1 MVGVGGMPT
10 NSQTLPTPWLGW
22 LARCGWLDASHSHLR
37 ELLDRSR
44 ALVRDLS
51 NKSAARRPATLASCS
66 VLARSASAARRRPL
80 APAVRCWLARCRPLG
95 VGHSRRLF
103 GVGSL
108 GAGRSALAALAGC
121 SVLACS
127 VRVVLSVGGDRREC
141 IGRPPCQGR
150 FASRLRRDQVASR
163 PDPLTWSLSAANEQ
177 APWAGSAC
185 PPLAPA
191 IPTGLVRHPCTSL
204 ARHCLGRRSLPAR
217 HPASLARHCVVR
229 HPASCAGPLG

>member
-22 LARCGWLDASHSHLR
+22 LARCGWLDASQSHLR

-44 ALVRDLS
+44 ALGRDLS
-51 NKSAARRPATLASCS
+51 NKLGRSTPGHSRRLFGVGSLGVGRSMSAALAGWS
-66 VLARSASAARRRPL
+66 VLARSVSAARRRPL
-80 APAVRCWLARCRPLG
+80 SPAGRCWLARCRPLG
-95 VGHSRRLF
+95 VGRSRRLF

-108 GAGRSALAALAGC
+108 
-121 SVLACS
+121 
-127 VRVVLSVGGDRREC
+127 VRVALSVGGNRREC

-191 IPTGLVRHPCTSL
+191 IPTGLVRHPASL